1 LPLDGCQKTALF
13 GLIANPV
20 EQERRCG
27 PKIDDSQDLTESH
40 LFGRLWIR
48 RRRLSRHIWA
58 DCVTGTLGTG
68 PNDSRWPDLEGDP
81 WCQT

>member
-40 LFGRLWIR
+40 LFGRL
-48 RRRLSRHIWA
+48 
-58 DCVTGTLGTG
+58 
-68 PNDSRWPDLEGDP
+68 
-81 WCQT
+81 